1 MELLYKGER
10 YKSNRKYA
18 YRLDDA
24 EVTLYERR
32 LRKGHVTIARLIGV
46 KTMATGRC
54 EQIFKSNHLYE
65 LLITAINSG
74 NARPIDNKPMTEG
87 PVLVGEWSLRAGNA
101 QYVEQHERLMAR
113 A

>member
-1 MELLYKGER
+1 MELLHKGNKYKH
-10 YKSNRKYA
+10 SRKYS
-18 YRLDDA
+18 YRLGDQ
-24 EVTLYERR
+24 EVTLYERCLKR
-32 LRKGHVTIARLIGV
+32 GHVTIARLIGV
-46 KTMATGRC
+46 KTMVTGRY

-65 LLITAINSG
+65 LLTTAINSG